1 MSARPPHV
9 VTTHRTVEK
18 EPFTRVVVPGHG
30 AVRRAPLPL
39 GPSVEILVDDQD
51 GAELAAAHLT
61 VPAGG
66 GMPEHTHGE
75 SAALLVMLDGEL
87 RIRGGGREATL
98 VPGTLVYVAR
108 GERIG
113 LANGSGRPATLLAV
127 FAPADF
133 IRTPTRWPAVTDR
146 TNQPT

>member
-1 MSARPPHV
+1 M
-9 VTTHRTVEK
+9 
-18 EPFTRVVVPGHG
+18 RVVVPGHG

-51 GAELAAAHLT
+51 SAELAAAHLT

-66 GMPEHTHGE
+66 GMPEHTHGV

-146 TNQPT
+146 TNQRT

>member
-1 MSARPPHV
+1 M
-9 VTTHRTVEK
+9 
-18 EPFTRVVVPGHG
+18 RVVVPGHG
-30 AVRRAPLPL
+30 AVRQAPLPL
-39 GPSVEILVDDQD
+39 GPSVEILVDDEES
-51 GAELAAAHLT
+51 GGELAAAHLT
-61 VPAGG
+61 IPAGG
-66 GMPEHTHGE
+66 GMPEHTHGD
-75 SAALLVMLDGEL
+75 SIALLVMLDGEL
-87 RIRGGGREATL
+87 RIRGGDREDTL

-127 FAPADF
+127 FTPADF